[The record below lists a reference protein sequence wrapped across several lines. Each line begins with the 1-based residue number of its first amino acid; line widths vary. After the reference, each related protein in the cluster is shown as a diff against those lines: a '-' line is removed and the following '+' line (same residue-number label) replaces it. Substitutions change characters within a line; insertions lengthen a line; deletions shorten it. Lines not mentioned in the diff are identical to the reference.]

1 VTGAT
6 GHFLLIKAYEK
17 AEASIVQPFAYL
29 QLVFASMI
37 GVTVFGENLP
47 LPTTVGAG
55 LIVMSGIFTLWREK
69 KAKV

>member
-1 VTGAT
+1 MTGAT